1 MRPAAALV
9 GLGLALECLAG
20 NTSGAFSVTVSVSAA
35 GSSPTLPAGVCLSQS
50 LSQESGAIVTVVC
63 NSGQFVNISPIPG
76 ARFVGTHGGAY
87 TYSFG
92 SSFGSG
98 AGDLGAGT
106 GSIASFRVFG
116 VTESEGRLDLL
127 VSF

>member
-1 MRPAAALV
+1 MLAAQ
-9 GLGLALECLAG
+9 CLAG
-20 NTSGAFSVTVSVSAA
+20 NTSGAFSVTVSVTVA
-35 GSSPTLPAGVCLSQS
+35 GGSPTLPAGVCVSQS
-50 LSQESGAIVTVVC
+50 LSLESGAIVTVVC
-63 NSGQFVNISPIPG
+63 DSGQFVSISPVPG

-92 SSFGSG
+92 TVGGTSASS
-98 AGDLGAGT
+98 GDFTGGT